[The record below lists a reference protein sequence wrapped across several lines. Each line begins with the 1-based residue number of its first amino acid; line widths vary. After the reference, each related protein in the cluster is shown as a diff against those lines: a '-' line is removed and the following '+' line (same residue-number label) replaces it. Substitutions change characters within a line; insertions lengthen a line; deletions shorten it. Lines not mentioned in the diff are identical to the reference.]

1 MHHTQYLLKLIE
13 DGKLDLSNAKFAER
27 VTLHDSCYLTR
38 HNNIVDEPR
47 KIIGKLGGIEVIE
60 MSDNKKSGL
69 CCCAG
74 GAQFCNVM
82 MGDGVAA
89 ILSDYKNTGPD
100 DVKVKD
106 LAVVLSEALDA
117 E

>member
-1 MHHTQYLLKLIE
+1 MEEQGDQRINIKRS
-13 DGKLDLSNAKFAER
+13 KQALDTGA
-27 VTLHDSCYLTR
+27 TT
-38 HNNIVDEPR
+38 
-47 KIIGKLGGIEVIE
+47 VISE
-60 MSDNKKSGL
+60 
-69 CCCAG
+69 CP
-74 GAQFCNVM
+74 FCNVM